1 MQITSM
7 TPRLSVTNPDKSID
21 FYREALRA
29 VLDERY
35 VDDGRVVHA
44 ALSIS
49 GFSLSIAAEVAE
61 WGLLAPT
68 TLGGSAVLVTL
79 EVNDAR
85 EVAERMAANGARVL
99 VPIEDRPYG
108 RCEGRI
114 VDPFGHLWIPTHE
127 TVPRSDADHMSGH
140 ARGLDVARLVADLTV
155 ASTTR
160 SINFFSRLL
169 DLEAVMDHGWVATLS
184 PPGHPDR
191 QLTLMTTDASA
202 TLNPHVS
209 VEVDDLDLA
218 WHRAHQLGA
227 DIVHERTVEPWGWS
241 GSSCVTPTAT

>member
-114 VDPFGHLWIPTHE
+114 VDPFGH
-127 TVPRSDADHMSGH
+127 
-140 ARGLDVARLVADLTV
+140 
-155 ASTTR
+155 
-160 SINFFSRLL
+160 
-169 DLEAVMDHGWVATLS
+169 
-184 PPGHPDR
+184 
-191 QLTLMTTDASA
+191 
-202 TLNPHVS
+202 
-209 VEVDDLDLA
+209 
-218 WHRAHQLGA
+218 
-227 DIVHERTVEPWGWS
+227 
-241 GSSCVTPTAT
+241 